1 MVHCNA
7 LYICKLSSSQDLVV
21 GLVLTQTL
29 CVLNFSFYMH
39 AFKIINVLYFVL
51 FNSDMKETGLKELR
65 RAMESSLMQMEMFS
79 R

>member
-1 MVHCNA
+1 MTFLHEG
-7 LYICKLSSSQDLVV
+7 KLTVNSLFNT
-21 GLVLTQTL
+21 LFLTQTL